1 MSDSTNN
8 LSNWGRWGAD
18 DMLGTLNLMTQEGIR
33 SAAGLVK
40 SGKAYSLSV
49 PLETEGPQ
57 WPERQKLW
65 RITEFWTDL
74 TNWEGGDL
82 KML

>member
-33 SAAGLVK
+33 NAAGLVK
-40 SGKAYSLSV
+40 SGKPYSLSV

-57 WPERQKLW
+57 WQERYKLW
-65 RITEFWTDL
+65 RITEFWNNEPD
-74 TNWEGGDL
+74 WEGGDL
-82 KML
+82 TML